1 MSPMTATSFEAQ
13 SSCCIAMVAKRQW
26 RARTWRLLGRGSR
39 TRIDGKMMGTKEIYE
54 QRARQADERAASAA
68 TPKERKIW
76 NEIAAEYRVFARQDE
91 ADRARLRPIN

>member
-1 MSPMTATSFEAQ
+1 ME
-13 SSCCIAMVAKRQW
+13 
-26 RARTWRLLGRGSR
+26 
-39 TRIDGKMMGTKEIYE
+39 TKKIYE